1 MVAMK
6 NTKTKLEKITY
17 GEIHF
22 YYPFKFADNKLSFS
36 EICKRIERSPLL
48 FTDEYQQQVTD
59 SLGYSLAHAFENIK
73 SEFET
78 SNLFPACI
86 LKMQDYE
93 KYRSNTPSPT
103 PIDLDNILLEIESEN
118 SKIKLNFK
126 NADVEL
132 LNRRILRLQTE
143 YETSM
148 EIYGPAFTNCQDR
161 FLLLPLQVELQNGT
175 YTWLY
180 PLLYIFANNMGVL
193 KFELP
198 LLDSN
203 IEPLYTNEYDSL
215 IKSVNNK
222 WKINNYNSETSLSSI
237 KEFYFNNLIKDAKST
252 LISYLNDIRNI
263 IFVDFDGIPQHMNSI
278 ANETAEDIYR
288 IICAPVPSR
297 KTTSYVKDAK
307 EYIST
312 HSCGG
317 HGINY
322 IIKSTGG
329 FLSLIDQTILS
340 SLCLD
345 YHNCNKADILN
356 PFDCYYSLCNDLASI
371 LSINIEFSILIA
383 LLKKTNESNDYF
395 NKTTSMKQLAEAQKE
410 YNRNMLFISQLQED
424 CYGSVSEQ
432 FELVERMM
440 PHYFKPNITEAKK
453 EAINSLLNQKEQE
466 KNDRFQ
472 NYISTGGLLLTLIFG
487 LPSLYESLTI
497 IRGFFSFIPFNIPYL
512 SVLNISIVL
521 WLALNTLVILN
532 ICLKKRQSKPK
543 HLMDSTIQPKSDHE
557 TP

>member
-1 MVAMK
+1 MK
-6 NTKTKLEKITY
+6 NPKTKLEKITY

-22 YYPFKFADNKLSFS
+22 YYPFKFANKELSFS
-36 EICKRIERSPLL
+36 EICKKIEKSPLL
-48 FTDEYQQQVTD
+48 FTDEYQQQVAN
-59 SLGYSLAHAFENIK
+59 SLGYSLARAFENIK
-73 SEFET
+73 NEFET
-78 SNLFPACI
+78 SNSAPACI

-93 KYRSNTPSPT
+93 KYRTNKPFPSPL
-103 PIDLDNILLEIESEN
+103 DLDNILLEVESDN
-118 SKIKLNFK
+118 STLKLYFK

-143 YETSM
+143 YETSTR
-148 EIYGPAFTNCQDR
+148 IYGQTFTDCQNR

-203 IEPLYTNEYDSL
+203 IEPLYTNDYDSL
-215 IKSVNNK
+215 IKSINNR

-237 KEFYFNNLIKDAKST
+237 KEFYFNNLIKDTQST
-252 LISYLNDIRNI
+252 LILYLNDIRNI
-263 IFVDFDGIPQHMNSI
+263 ILVDFDGIPQHMNSI
-278 ANETAEDIYR
+278 ANETVEDIYR
-288 IICAPVPSR
+288 IVCAPVPSR
-297 KTTSYVKDAK
+297 KTTSYVKDAQK
-307 EYIST
+307 YIST

-329 FLSLIDQTILS
+329 FLSLIDQTIFY
-340 SLCLD
+340 SLCPD

-356 PFDCYYSLCNDLASI
+356 PFDCHYSLCNHLASM

-383 LLKKTNESNDYF
+383 LLKKVNESNDYF

-410 YNRNMLFISQLQED
+410 YNRNVLFISQLQED

-432 FELVERMM
+432 FELVEHMM
-440 PHYFKPNITEAKK
+440 PHYFKP
-453 EAINSLLNQKEQE
+453 
-466 KNDRFQ
+466 R
-472 NYISTGGLLLTLIFG
+472 
-487 LPSLYESLTI
+487 I
-497 IRGFFSFIPFNIPYL
+497 IAHFNIR
-512 SVLNISIVL
+512 IAFFI
-521 WLALNTLVILN
+521 
-532 ICLKKRQSKPK
+532 
-543 HLMDSTIQPKSDHE
+543 
-557 TP
+557 